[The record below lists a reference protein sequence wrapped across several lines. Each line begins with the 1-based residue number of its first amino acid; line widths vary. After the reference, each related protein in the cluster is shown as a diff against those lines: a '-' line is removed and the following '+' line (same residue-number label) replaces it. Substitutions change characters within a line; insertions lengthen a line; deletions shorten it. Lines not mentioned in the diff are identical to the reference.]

1 MTLDELN
8 KLKSLQ
14 ATLANAFAQN
24 DIFWVKE
31 VMASGMTSLDALV
44 NSGQKQHTPI
54 DYSTMRACPECNPTG
69 VFKFSPIKDCVCG
82 GKAWFP
88 CDA

>member
-8 KLKSLQ
+8 KLKMIQ
-14 ATLANAFAQN
+14 ATLANAFVQT
-24 DIFWVKE
+24 DMFWVKE
-31 VMASGMTSLDALV
+31 IMASGLCSLDALV
-44 NSGQKQHTPI
+44 NSGQKQHVEI

-69 VFKFSPIKDCVCG
+69 VFKYSPVKDCICG
-82 GKAWFP
+82 GKAWLP